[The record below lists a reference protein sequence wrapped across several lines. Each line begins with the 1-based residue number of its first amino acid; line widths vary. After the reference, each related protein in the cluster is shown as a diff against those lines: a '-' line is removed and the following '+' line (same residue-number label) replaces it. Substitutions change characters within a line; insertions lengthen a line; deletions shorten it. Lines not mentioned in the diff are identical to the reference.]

1 MKNRLC
7 EKTASWGGF
16 FMFRNGTGLSQQ
28 FACDKTPASAISSV
42 FFRSVFFRNAVAQKA
57 DGNRELIATSR
68 RFFIAVFHRP
78 ICAVA
83 LPTTST
89 LATGSTAFVNGVS
102 VFGDPGMATA
112 LLDRITL
119 DRITLDRITH
129 YHAPQPAMIRPTSNS
144 RKSTSD
150 QPG

>member
-1 MKNRLC
+1 MKKP

-28 FACDKTPASAISSV
+28 FACDKTPASAIGSVFFRSV

-89 LATGSTAFVNGVS
+89 LATGSAAFVNGVS

-112 LLDRITL
+112 LL